1 MDSIVNI
8 FFLLF
13 QQKLWLNPYSH
24 NQKWFL
30 TLKLFQ

>member
-1 MDSIVNI
+1 MDSIANI

-13 QQKLWLNPYSH
+13 QQKLWLNPYFH
-24 NQKWFL
+24 NRKWFL